1 MTRTQTL
8 LALLAVVVAAWGCGK
23 TPTGQP
29 AANNNKSLEARVAKL
44 ETDLKAAQA
53 QAADLDAKFRAEQA
67 RGQAVEKERDAL
79 RADLKSRTTER
90 DTLQAQF
97 DGFRKNLKD
106 LIGQAEAAQ
115 GLPAVPAVPTGS
127 AAPTTAVNALPAPKG
142 L

>member
-8 LALLAVVVAAWGCGK
+8 LALLATVVVAWGCGK
-23 TPTGQP
+23 TPTGPP
-29 AANNNKSLEARVAKL
+29 ASSTNTSLEARVARL
-44 ETDLKAAQA
+44 EQDLKAAQA
-53 QAADLDAKFRAEQA
+53 QATDLNAKFRAEQA

-79 RADLKSRTTER
+79 RADLRSRTTER
-90 DTLQAQF
+90 DAVQAQF

-115 GLPAVPAVPTGS
+115 GLPAPSGPPS
-127 AAPTTAVNALPAPKG
+127 IPTAVNALPAPKG